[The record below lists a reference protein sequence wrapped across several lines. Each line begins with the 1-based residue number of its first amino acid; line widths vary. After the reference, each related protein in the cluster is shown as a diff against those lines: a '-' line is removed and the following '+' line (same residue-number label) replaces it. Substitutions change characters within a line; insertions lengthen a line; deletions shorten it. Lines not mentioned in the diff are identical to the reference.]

1 MSDWRDDDLNSDDDL
16 DANGTDA
23 NDDRPLE
30 VTSSMELLETLDEA
44 EFSLAMAEH
53 FIRTRSH
60 DIPALMRVLKLN
72 QENTVFKA
80 LITNVLHARAAL
92 N

>member
-1 MSDWRDDDLNSDDDL
+1 MTPDWNDDDLNDAA
-16 DANGTDA
+16 DANDDS
-23 NDDRPLE
+23 DDRPLE
-30 VTSSMELLETLDEA
+30 VTSSMELLETLDET
-44 EFSLAMAEH
+44 ELSLAMAEH

-80 LITNVLHARAAL
+80 LISNVLHARAAL